1 MIVIAMAFIL
11 VFLVI
16 MVRYYE
22 RLGDWILS
30 LFSPKNKEEKKD
42 VGR

>member
-1 MIVIAMAFIL
+1 MALILVIL
-11 VFLVI
+11 VF

-22 RLGDWILS
+22 KIGDWILS
-30 LFSPKNKEEKKD
+30 LFSPKNKEEKKN